1 MKDRRGLPRRAAAA
15 GYTHRLLDA
24 VKSVDIA
31 TTRAESATM
40 RANDVA
46 TIAERLPRLR
56 KARSTVNVERV
67 QAESRSWTPKTPRAT
82 ENCGVW
88 WLPWLPWRTAKARR
102 GRCVWVVRLTVVLDL
117 AGEASCLEPVAPA

>member
-56 KARSTVNVERV
+56 KARRYGECGACAGGKQVLD
-67 QAESRSWTPKTPRAT
+67 T
-82 ENCGVW
+82 EN
-88 WLPWLPWRTAKARR
+88 P
-102 GRCVWVVRLTVVLDL
+102 
-117 AGEASCLEPVAPA
+117 ESN